1 MRVAI
6 IGAGMAGLAAAKRLS
21 ESGHEVT
28 LFEKSKGIGGRVAT
42 RRLNGCVFDHG
53 AQVIKSAD
61 STLAHLMQNDLDTTD
76 LIQVLAPTC
85 LYRAKG
91 EIVPSDPAR
100 QAEKKF
106 TYRYGLTTLPKL
118 ILNSISCTLVLE
130 TRIGRMEETTEEVKL
145 WDENDNTLG
154 NFDSVIL
161 TAPAPQSA
169 DLLSSSL
176 TLNEKSK
183 QNRIEALRSV
193 VYNPCLT
200 VLLGYD
206 KAAPPPPAYA
216 LLAEDRTT
224 PLLWLAFEETKAPER
239 APDGEKLLIAQ
250 LGPAYSKEHYGLSEK
265 IIYKETLGFLRE
277 NLGESYARPLWHGV
291 KRWRYSQP
299 HGMVSFE
306 TVNAESGRIL
316 VCGDALRPENGR
328 VHQAYESG
336 LEAASRLIGQ

>member
-1 MRVAI
+1 MT
-6 IGAGMAGLAAAKRLS
+6 LS

-28 LFEKSKGIGGRVAT
+28 LFEKSRGIGGRVAT

-61 STLAHLMQNDLDTTD
+61 STLAHLMQDELDTTD
-76 LIQVLAPTC
+76 LIQVMAPTC

-91 EIVPSDPAR
+91 EIVPPDPAR
-100 QAEKKF
+100 EAEKKF
-106 TYRYGLTTLPKL
+106 TYRHGLTTLPKL

-130 TRIGRMEETTEEVKL
+130 TRIGRLEETSTEVNL
-145 WDENDNTLG
+145 WDENENPLG
-154 NFDSVIL
+154 GFDAVIL

-169 DLLSSSL
+169 DLLTRSL
-176 TLNEKSK
+176 ILNEAGK

-206 KAAPPPPAYA
+206 KTAPAPSAYA
-216 LLAEDRTT
+216 LLAEDRAT

-239 APDGEKLLIAQ
+239 APNGEKLLIAQ
-250 LGPAYSKEHYGLSEK
+250 LGPAYSREHYDLPDET
-265 IIYKETLGFLRE
+265 IYRETLGFLGE
-277 NLGESYARPLWHGV
+277 NFGESYAQPLWHTV

-306 TVNAESGRIL
+306 TVNAGPGRIL

-336 LEAASRLIGQ
+336 LEAATRLMSE